1 MALDV
6 CANIPKPDQNRI
18 LLTMMTARV
27 VLGLRDGE
35 TAQDGIVLCACARM
49 CRGECRGGGVSRG
62 RAVVHNGSPD
72 SNSQLLMMRPM

>member
-35 TAQDGIVLCACARM
+35 TAQDGIVLWEPARM
-49 CRGECRGGGVSRG
+49 YRGECRR
-62 RAVVHNGSPD
+62 
-72 SNSQLLMMRPM
+72 